1 MTCLP
6 LRYSHNKY
14 VHAAYLKK
22 KKKLCQ
28 QRQNTVLQI
37 LLNTTTLNL

>member
-22 KKKLCQ
+22 KKKNFVNKGKTQYYKYC
-28 QRQNTVLQI
+28 
-37 LLNTTTLNL
+37 